1 MICPCGMPL
10 RRGGYLFAVSR
21 LKESVAPTIA
31 DRRHA
36 RSSAV
41 VMGRLSLFV
50 SGFGMGTLDMS
61 WARLG
66 CMRVARDSWIIC
78 MSVMVHCLGSLPKML
93 RENCLWRLFD
103 GVFLIAL
110 TKFFM

>member
-1 MICPCGMPL
+1 MVCFYVG
-10 RRGGYLFAVSR
+10 GGYLFAVSR
-21 LKESVAPTIA
+21 LKESEAPTIA

-61 WARLG
+61 WARSG
-66 CMRVARDSWIIC
+66 CIRVARES
-78 MSVMVHCLGSLPKML
+78 
-93 RENCLWRLFD
+93 
-103 GVFLIAL
+103 
-110 TKFFM
+110 

>member
-1 MICPCGMPL
+1 MH
-10 RRGGYLFAVSR
+10 AVSR
-21 LKESVAPTIA
+21 LKESEAPTIA

-50 SGFGMGTLDMS
+50 PGFGMGTLDIS
-61 WARLG
+61 WASVG
-66 CMRVARDSWIIC
+66 CMWVAIDSWIIC
-78 MSVMVHCLGSLPKML
+78 MSVVVHSLGSLPKML

-110 TKFFM
+110 IKLFM